1 MVVPL
6 NRQELMDLAK
16 NVTGKL
22 LLRQEIPLSAFHFT
36 QAVEQKF
43 IRAVPSFTKKHFTLQ
58 CNRCGNNE
66 KRLMAQYPCSIC
78 NKTHSYCRKCIA
90 MGRVSEC
97 TMLYE
102 WSGPVPEWKIHAD
115 PCTWKGT
122 LTEAQ
127 QKAADRIASAVVN
140 KEKELLSWAVCG
152 AGKTEMLFPAITIAL
167 KQGKRICLATP
178 RADVVRELQPRI
190 QQAFSDVTVQALYG
204 GSKDK
209 KGTAQLIL
217 ATTHQL
223 LRFKQAFDVM
233 IIDEIDAFPFHAEP
247 SLSFAAERA
256 IKLDS
261 TTIYLT
267 ATPRKQQLKRI
278 RNNLLPHIFVPRRFH
293 SYPLPVPQMKQV
305 SQLKSQLK
313 KKELPPS
320 FLKWLLIRKHPQR
333 QILVFVPTVSL
344 ADHLS
349 VPLTDLLIS
358 YDIITSKQQAS
369 TVHASDGD
377 REEKVQSFRDRDLF
391 MLLTTTILER
401 GVTFPSVDVIILDA
415 GHHVFDQAAIV
426 QIAGRAG
433 RSTDDPFGDVL
444 LFHDGKTEA
453 MVEAVESIRK
463 MNKRGGFA

>member
-1 MVVPL
+1 
-6 NRQELMDLAK
+6 
-16 NVTGKL
+16 
-22 LLRQEIPLSAFHFT
+22 
-36 QAVEQKF
+36 
-43 IRAVPSFTKKHFTLQ
+43 
-58 CNRCGNNE
+58 
-66 KRLMAQYPCSIC
+66 
-78 NKTHSYCRKCIA
+78 

-102 WSGPVPEWKIHAD
+102 WSGPVSEWKIHAA

-127 QKAADRIASAVVN
+127 QKAADRIASTVVN

-152 AGKTEMLFPAITIAL
+152 AGKTEMLFPAISIAL

-190 QQAFSDVTVQALYG
+190 QQAFSNVTVQALYG

-209 KGTAQLIL
+209 VGTAQLFL

-233 IIDEIDAFPFHAEP
+233 IIDEIDAFPFHADP

-293 SYPLPVPQMKQV
+293 GYPLPVPQMKQV

-377 REEKVQSFRDRDLF
+377 REEKIQSFRDRDLF

-433 RSTDDPFGDVL
+433 RSPNDPFGDVL
-444 LFHDGKTEA
+444 LFHDGKTDA

>member
-1 MVVPL
+1 
-6 NRQELMDLAK
+6 
-16 NVTGKL
+16 
-22 LLRQEIPLSAFHFT
+22 
-36 QAVEQKF
+36 
-43 IRAVPSFTKKHFTLQ
+43 
-58 CNRCGNNE
+58 
-66 KRLMAQYPCSIC
+66 
-78 NKTHSYCRKCIA
+78 

-102 WSGPVPEWKIHAD
+102 WSGPVPKWKSHAE

-127 QKAADRIASAVVN
+127 QKAADRIASAVEN
-140 KEKELLSWAVCG
+140 KDKELLSWAVCG
-152 AGKTEMLFPAITIAL
+152 AGKTEMLFPAISIAL

-190 QQAFSDVTVQALYG
+190 QQAFSNVTVQALYG

-209 KGTAQLIL
+209 EGTAQLIL

-233 IIDEIDAFPFHAEP
+233 IIDEIDAFPFHADP

-293 SYPLPVPQMKQV
+293 GYPLPVPQMKQV
-305 SQLKSQLK
+305 TQLKSQLK
-313 KKELPPS
+313 KKKLPPS
-320 FLKWLLIRKHPQR
+320 FLKWLHNREHPQR

-349 VPLTDLLIS
+349 MPLTDLLIS
-358 YDIITSKQQAS
+358 YDIITTKQQAS
-369 TVHASDGD
+369 TVHASDGN

-415 GHHVFDQAAIV
+415 GHHVFDQAAVV

-433 RSTDDPFGDVL
+433 RSPDDPFGDVL
-444 LFHDGKTEA
+444 LFHDGKSDA

-463 MNKRGGFA
+463 MNRRGGFA

>member
-1 MVVPL
+1 M
-6 NRQELMDLAK
+6 
-16 NVTGKL
+16 
-22 LLRQEIPLSAFHFT
+22 
-36 QAVEQKF
+36 
-43 IRAVPSFTKKHFTLQ
+43 
-58 CNRCGNNE
+58 
-66 KRLMAQYPCSIC
+66 
-78 NKTHSYCRKCIA
+78 
-90 MGRVSEC
+90 
-97 TMLYE
+97 
-102 WSGPVPEWKIHAD
+102 
-115 PCTWKGT
+115 
-122 LTEAQ
+122 AQ
-127 QKAADRIASAVVN
+127 QKAADRIASAVEN

-152 AGKTEMLFPAITIAL
+152 AGKTEMLFPAISIAL
-167 KQGKRICLATP
+167 KLGKRICLATP
-178 RADVVRELQPRI
+178 RADVVRELRPRI
-190 QQAFSDVTVQALYG
+190 QQAFANATVQALYG

-209 KGTAQLIL
+209 EGTAQLIL

-223 LRFKQAFDVM
+223 LRFKQAFDVL
-233 IIDEIDAFPFHAEP
+233 IIDEIDAFPFHADP

-256 IKLDS
+256 IKLES

-293 SYPLPVPQMKQV
+293 GYPLPVPQMKQV
-305 SQLKSQLK
+305 SQHKSQLK
-313 KKELPPS
+313 KKKLPPS
-320 FLKWLLIRKHPQR
+320 FLKWLLNRKHPER

-349 VPLTDLLIS
+349 VPLTDLLIR
-358 YDIITSKQQAS
+358 YDIITTKQQAS

-433 RSTDDPFGDVL
+433 RSPDDPFGDVL
-444 LFHDGKTEA
+444 LFHDGKTDA

-463 MNKRGGFA
+463 MNRRGGFA